1 MPQPLSYHGILM
13 KNDVPL
19 VYDIKPFCTR
29 RQPTFLSH
37 AIIPRSA
44 DKNPYLATTLLHT
57 LHHLSHSLLSSE
69 TYKNAFLPI
78 LTSLSLPPSLSF
90 FLFSKV
96 QQHLSLLPSL
106 VHFYH
111 TYMSFFLSLFMYT
124 IICFSLFLSILG
136 STMTYISFL
145 HRYTSIT
152 PRCLFLYLS
161 FIYTFLFLSLSLF
174 LSLIGSII
182 TSHSFKYS

>member
-1 MPQPLSYHGILM
+1 MISNHFAHVDNPLFCLTQSYLVRQTKTPIQLPLYYTHSITSLTLFLVLKPTRTPFYLYLPLS
-13 KNDVPL
+13 
-19 VYDIKPFCTR
+19 
-29 RQPTFLSH
+29 
-37 AIIPRSA
+37 
-44 DKNPYLATTLLHT
+44 
-57 LHHLSHSLLSSE
+57 
-69 TYKNAFLPI
+69 
-78 LTSLSLPPSLSF
+78 PSLSF